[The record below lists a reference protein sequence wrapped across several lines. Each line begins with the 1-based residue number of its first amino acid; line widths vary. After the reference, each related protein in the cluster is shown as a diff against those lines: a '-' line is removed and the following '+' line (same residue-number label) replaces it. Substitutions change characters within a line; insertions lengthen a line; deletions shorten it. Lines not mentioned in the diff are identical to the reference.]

1 LKVIELEQLVLSL
14 YQQKLIA
21 GLQFG
26 RVVFITD
33 ARGIQSMP
41 SFAYTA
47 RETATGREIRSTVE
61 AVTEQSAIAA
71 LLNRNLLVVSIQEKI
86 AKKGKSQGG
95 KVSLSDLVVF
105 TRQLAT
111 MIDAGIAIVQAL
123 QALADQTPN
132 KVMRDVIRDVC
143 SRVESG
149 ESFSEALQKHPKTF
163 NRLYYS
169 MIAAG
174 EKGGLLS
181 EIMARLATYLEN
193 TERLRK
199 KVKTALMYP
208 TAVTVVAICI
218 TTFLLVKVIPTFKD
232 VYSGFGAQLPGPTQ
246 VLMDISDIV
255 KHWLPLLIILAAGAV
270 WGWLYFIK
278 TPTGREFWDGRR
290 IKLPIFGAIAHK
302 ICLARFTRT
311 LASLIR
317 SGVPILEVLQIVSQ
331 TVGNVVMEKAIKT
344 AATDIERGEGIS
356 AALGK
361 NPIFPTM
368 VIRMMSAGE
377 QTGKIDEMLERVSN
391 FLDEEIESTL
401 SGLMS
406 LIEPLLIVF
415 LGIVIGGMVI
425 CMFLPIFNLANIVNG
440 NGH

>member
-1 LKVIELEQLVLSL
+1 
-14 YQQKLIA
+14 
-21 GLQFG
+21 
-26 RVVFITD
+26 
-33 ARGIQSMP
+33 MP

-47 RETATGREIRSTVE
+47 RETATGREIRNTVE
-61 AVTEQSAIAA
+61 AANEQSAIAA

-86 AKKGKSQGG
+86 AKRGKTQGG
-95 KVSLSDLVVF
+95 KVALSDLVVF

-123 QALADQTPN
+123 QALAEQTPN
-132 KVMRDVIRDVC
+132 KIMRDVIRDVC

-149 ESFSEALQKHPKTF
+149 ESFSESLQKHPKTF

-169 MIAAG
+169 MVAAG
-174 EKGGLLS
+174 EKGGLLA

-208 TAVTVVAICI
+208 TVVTIVAICI

-246 VLMDISDIV
+246 FLMNISDLV
-255 KHWLPLLIILAAGAV
+255 KSYLIFFIIAAGAAI

-278 TPTGREFWDGRR
+278 TKSGREFWDGRR
-290 IKLPIFGAIAHK
+290 IKLPIFGSIAHK

-361 NPIFPTM
+361 NPIFPSM
-368 VIRMMSAGE
+368 VIRMLSAGE

-391 FLDEEIESTL
+391 FLDEEIDTTL

-406 LIEPLLIVF
+406 LIEPMLIVF
-415 LGIVIGGMVI
+415 LGVVIGGMVI

-440 NGH
+440 GK

>member
-1 LKVIELEQLVLSL
+1 
-14 YQQKLIA
+14 
-21 GLQFG
+21 
-26 RVVFITD
+26 
-33 ARGIQSMP
+33 MP

-47 RETATGREIRSTVE
+47 RETATGREIRNSME
-61 AVTEQSAIAA
+61 AATEQAAIAA
-71 LLNRNLLVVSIQEKI
+71 LLNRNLLVVSIAEKI
-86 AKKGKSQGG
+86 SRKGKTQGG
-95 KVSLSDLVVF
+95 KVSLTDLVVF

-132 KVMRDVIRDVC
+132 KVMRDVIRDIC
-143 SRVESG
+143 ARVESG
-149 ESFSEALQKHPKTF
+149 ESLSEALQKHPKAF
-163 NRLYYS
+163 NRLYFS
-169 MIAAG
+169 MVSAG
-174 EKGGLLS
+174 EKGGLLA

-193 TERLRK
+193 TDRLRK

-218 TTFLLVKVIPTFKD
+218 TVFLLVKVIPTFKEI
-232 VYSGFGAQLPGPTQ
+232 YTGFNAQLPGPTQ
-246 VLMDISDIV
+246 VLMSISDLV
-255 KHWLPLLIILAAGAV
+255 RHYLILFIIGAIAGV

-278 TPTGREFWDGRR
+278 TPAGRKFWDAQR

-311 LASLIR
+311 LASLVR

-331 TVGNVVMEKAIKT
+331 TVGNVIMEKAIKT

-356 AALGK
+356 QALGK
-361 NPIFPTM
+361 NPIFPSM
-368 VIRMMSAGE
+368 IIRMMSAGE
-377 QTGKIDEMLERVSN
+377 QTGNIDNMLERVSN
-391 FLDEEIESTL
+391 FLDEEIEATL

-406 LIEPLLIVF
+406 LIEPMLIVF
-415 LGIVIGGMVI
+415 LGVVIGGMVI

-440 NGH
+440 GH